1 MPFSIDI
8 LKDIH
13 KTKQVFWIG
22 GTGIVLLV
30 SLIVYLLLTHETPEW
45 YTIPVSS
52 VSIDRENRM
61 YLDFV
66 GSMGHT
72 FKMTGTIGMRDF
84 TTVYEREGRGIYSY
98 YIDYEKGSGRRIAI
112 DFAKFRNHMG
122 RNEVEGSV
130 RMEKDDDTCGMYL
143 SGHIPLWENVP
154 FGHEIMCE
162 IEIEQQDNAFILH
175 PIFRDRIDIAFF
187 NFQLN
192 GEEVFPEVELFNRK
206 DKMGNTFNLHHG
218 ESGYR
223 ETLELSEGVY
233 SIIVTVDLGRFGTL
247 SGRKDKVPVR

>member
-13 KTKQVFWIG
+13 KTKRVFWIG

-30 SLIVYLLLTHETPEW
+30 SLLVYLFLTREISEW
-45 YTIPVSS
+45 YTTSVSS
-52 VSIDRENRM
+52 FSIDSENRL

-72 FKMTGTIGMRDF
+72 FKMNGSIGMRDF

-98 YIDYEKGSGRRIAI
+98 SIEYEKRSGRRIAI
-112 DFAKFRNHMG
+112 DFAKFRNYME

-130 RMEKDDDTCGMYL
+130 LMEEDDDRCGMSL

-162 IEIEQQDNAFILH
+162 IEIEQQHNAFILH
-175 PIFRDRIDIAFF
+175 PVFKDRIDITFF
-187 NFQLN
+187 DFQLN

-206 DKMGNTFNLHHG
+206 DKTANTFNLHHG

-233 SIIVTVDLGRFGTL
+233 SIIVTVDLGRFGIL
-247 SGRKDKVPVR
+247 SGRKDKVPVK